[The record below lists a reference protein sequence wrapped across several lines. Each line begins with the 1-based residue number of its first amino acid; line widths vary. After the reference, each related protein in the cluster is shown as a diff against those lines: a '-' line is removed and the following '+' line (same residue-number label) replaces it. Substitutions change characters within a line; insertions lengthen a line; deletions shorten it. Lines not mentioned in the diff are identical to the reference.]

1 MDLDELLQLSV
12 PWWEIVLR
20 GCVVYV
26 VLMVLIR
33 LSGKRTVGQ
42 FTPFDLLVLVLL
54 GDAVQGSMLA
64 GDQSLPGGLLLAF
77 TLLACN
83 RLVGF
88 ATARSRRL
96 EFFVEGRA
104 DILARN
110 GSVDHAALRRADMT
124 LDDLQEAMRENDCVA
139 IRDLRLALLEK
150 DGSITILKRRDG
162 DAGGG

>member
-1 MDLDELLQLSV
+1 MEELLGLSV

-20 GCVVYV
+20 GSVVYV

-42 FTPFDLLVLVLL
+42 FTPFDLMVLVLL

-64 GDQSLPGGLLLAF
+64 GDQSLQGGLLLAF
-77 TLLACN
+77 TLLAWN
-83 RLVGF
+83 RAVGF
-88 ATARSRRL
+88 VTARNRRI
-96 EFFVEGRA
+96 EFLVEGRA

-110 GSVDHAALRRADMT
+110 GEVDHRALRRVDMT

-139 IRDLRLALLEK
+139 IRDVRLALLEK
-150 DGSITILKRRDG
+150 DGSITIVKRRDA
-162 DAGGG
+162 AGGG